1 MTISDIVPY
10 IYFWM
15 MKNRGRFFCN
25 IPESIESKEFD
36 WLLQETQGE
45 NI

>member
-15 MKNRGRFFCN
+15 VKNRGRIFFN

-36 WLLQETQGE
+36 WLLQEKQGE